1 MSSTVHSSTEEKLI
15 DQAASWMAR
24 LWSDDA
30 TKADQQACDA
40 WRQAAPEHEQ
50 AWQNL
55 LKVTERFNAIPTP
68 VGKKALLESPHNQ
81 SSRRQLLQWLGVML
95 TSSGLGLGIS
105 KTESWQQAFADYQ
118 TVTGEIRSVQLA
130 DGTEIILNTATAI
143 DVTFNHQQRLIQLHH
158 GEIEV
163 TTGHDSEYQD
173 HSLLVQTAH
182 GRIQALGTQFTVR
195 QSENETQVCVTEGA
209 VEITTKQDSSQK
221 MQLHAGEQSLFSS
234 AAMGQVEP
242 MNQTS
247 NSWQQGL
254 LVAEQ
259 MRVAAFCAEL
269 SRYRNGLLR
278 CDPRVADLQVS
289 GVFSVR
295 DTDKALHNLTLAL
308 PVKVIYRTG
317 LWVSVV
323 PDT

>member
-1 MSSTVHSSTEEKLI
+1 MSSTFTSHHDKLI

-30 TKADQQACDA
+30 TKADQLACEA

-55 LKVTERFNAIPTP
+55 LSVAERFNAIPTP
-68 VGKKALLESPHNQ
+68 IGKKALLESSENRT
-81 SSRRQLLQWLGVML
+81 SRRQLLQWLGVML

-118 TVTGEIRSVQLA
+118 TATGEIRTVQLA
-130 DGTEIILNTATAI
+130 DGTQIILNTGTAI
-143 DVTFNHQQRLIQLHH
+143 DVTFDNQQRLIQLHH

-163 TTGHDSEYQD
+163 ITGHHAGYQD
-173 HSLLVQTAH
+173 HDLFVFTTH

-195 QSENETQVCVTEGA
+195 QNKNDTRVSVSEGA
-209 VEITTKQDSSQK
+209 VEITAKYHPAQA
-221 MQLHAGEQSLFSS
+221 MQLQAGDQGYFSS
-234 AAMGQVEP
+234 ANIGEMEP
-242 MNQTS
+242 IQPTV
-247 NSWQQGL
+247 NSWQHGV

-259 MRVAAFCAEL
+259 MRVAEFCAEL
-269 SRYRNGLLR
+269 ARYRKGILR

-289 GVFSVR
+289 GVFSVT

-308 PVKVIYRTG
+308 PVKVVYRTG
-317 LWVSVV
+317 FWVSVE
-323 PDT
+323 PD

>member
-1 MSSTVHSSTEEKLI
+1 MSLVHSSKEKLI
-15 DQAASWMAR
+15 DQAADWMAR

-30 TKADQQACDA
+30 TKAEQLACDA
-40 WRQAAPEHEQ
+40 WRKASPEHEQ

-55 LKVTERFNAIPTP
+55 LSVTERFNVIPTP
-68 VGKKALLESPHNQ
+68 VAKKALLELPQNRA
-81 SSRRQLLQWLGVML
+81 SRRQLLQWLGVML

-118 TVTGEIRSVQLA
+118 TVTGEIRTVQLA

-143 DVTFNHQQRLIQLHH
+143 DVTFNHQQRLIQMHA
-158 GEIEV
+158 GEIQI
-163 TTGHDSEYQD
+163 TTGYQCEFHD
-173 HSLLVQTAH
+173 HTLFVLTAH
-182 GRIQALGTQFTVR
+182 GQIQALGTQFTVR
-195 QSENETQVCVTEGA
+195 QTKSETLVSVTEGT
-209 VEITTKQDSSQK
+209 VEITTRDDSSQK
-221 MQLHAGEQSLFSS
+221 LQLQAGEKSHFSS
-234 AAMGQVEP
+234 TTIGLIAP
-242 MNQTS
+242 DKQTAS
-247 NSWQQGL
+247 SWQQGL

-259 MRVAAFCAEL
+259 MRVADFCAEL
-269 SRYRNGLLR
+269 RRYRNGLLR

-289 GVFSVR
+289 GVFSVS

-323 PDT
+323 PDA